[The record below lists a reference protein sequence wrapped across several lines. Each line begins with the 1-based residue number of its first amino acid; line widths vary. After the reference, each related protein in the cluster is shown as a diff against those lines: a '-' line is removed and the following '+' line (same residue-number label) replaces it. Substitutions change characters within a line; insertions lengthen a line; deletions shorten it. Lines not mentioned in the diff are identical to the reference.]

1 MNLGKDEPSMTD
13 PAYWPIYVEGQP
25 HFGFDLVK
33 SHTSPTGTTLQR
45 TGQFQA
51 GVSVLGAIGT
61 LGAHASYLVIPVASI
76 NGLTL
81 GFPTAEFRIND
92 LFDSSWLNV
101 RAGNTEPDLP
111 VSRVRDLDLTGVG
124 LGAYS
129 YHSPGSVSKF
139 DMGGNNLGVEFMGH
153 NRGSRSR
160 YSVSVFN
167 VTGSPEKN
175 TKFST
180 PGVSGHVTHEFSPDQ
195 GPLSAI
201 EVGGFA
207 SYASWPVGVPGGNAM
222 TSERKASTK
231 YGGEVHAWFGPDAL
245 PVHAVVTLLQ
255 GRDDKALIPGGV
267 RDGVFNGGFL
277 EVIANP
283 RLPFVVFG
291 RFDFVRN
298 QDQALPTHAR
308 DFNNQTA
315 YSVGVKHTF
324 EYTTRAEYALVVNYS
339 LSQTKQGAPDGSN
352 LSHHSLW
359 TGITFAF

>member
-1 MNLGKDEPSMTD
+1 
-13 PAYWPIYVEGQP
+13 
-25 HFGFDLVK
+25 
-33 SHTSPTGTTLQR
+33 
-45 TGQFQA
+45 
-51 GVSVLGAIGT
+51 
-61 LGAHASYLVIPVASI
+61 
-76 NGLTL
+76 
-81 GFPTAEFRIND
+81 
-92 LFDSSWLNV
+92 
-101 RAGNTEPDLP
+101 
-111 VSRVRDLDLTGVG
+111 
-124 LGAYS
+124 
-129 YHSPGSVSKF
+129 
-139 DMGGNNLGVEFMGH
+139 
-153 NRGSRSR
+153 
-160 YSVSVFN
+160 VSVFN

-175 TKFST
+175 NAFNT
-180 PGVSGHVTHEFSPDQ
+180 PGVSGHVTHEFSLDQ

-207 SYASWPVGVPGGNAM
+207 SYATWPVGVPGGNA
-222 TSERKASTK
+222 TPTERKAATK

-298 QDQALPTHAR
+298 QDQALATHAR